1 MVDWEF
7 KKNGGNPELVGLKSA
22 EAIVNAKQYER
33 LVKWTIGWRVQ
44 ALLLF
49 TASEHILAISNAAS
63 ARMEALI
70 SSEFSNE
77 SSSSD
82 LEGSESQDLIDSQ
95 LLPIALLLKG
105 YAIENLIKGI
115 IYSQHPGRCKENDK
129 GLWLDG
135 KLTNHCLGELY
146 VAAGLAKNK
155 DAIDSEIKEILEVL
169 EKVILWQGRYPV
181 PLNLERY
188 KQKIQFTDRLRNPK
202 EINDLF
208 LKLLTYLKTIPNPNT
223 H

>member
-1 MVDWEF
+1 MMDWEF
-7 KKNGGNPELVGLKSA
+7 KRNRDDPELLDIKSA
-22 EAIVNAKQYER
+22 EAIWEAKQYER

-49 TASEHILAISNAAS
+49 TASEHIFAISNAAS
-63 ARMEALI
+63 KRMD
-70 SSEFSNE
+70 NE
-77 SSSSD
+77 SSREF
-82 LEGSESQDLIDSQ
+82 EGNESQDFIDSQ

-105 YAIENLIKGI
+105 YAVENLIKGI
-115 IYSQHPGRCKENDK
+115 IYSRHPDRCKEDEN

-135 KLTNHCLGELY
+135 KLTNHCLSELY

-155 DAIDSEIKEILEVL
+155 DAIASEIKEILEIL
-169 EKVILWQGRYPV
+169 EKVIIWQGRYPV

-188 KQKIQFTDRLRNPK
+188 KQKIQFTDKLRNLK
-202 EINDLF
+202 ELNDLCIQLF
-208 LKLLTYLKTIPNPNT
+208 TLLKTIPNSNT